1 MNNYN
6 DQISAV
12 YDPKKNIKSNYNQNY
27 NDVEFDYNRKDVFGP
42 FIRLECLSGYQN
54 KLLELMDTLTAKL
67 QPVIYSDVDM
77 KAEQVQTG
85 NIKIGPE
92 IASSSDSI
100 LAQSIV
106 NCITIEKTMITN
118 LQHLI
123 DNIEL

>member
-67 QPVIYSDVDM
+67 QPVIYSDVAM
-77 KAEQVQTG
+77 RPEAVPTG
-85 NIKIGPE
+85 NCMIGPE
-92 IASSSDSI
+92 IAIDRDSL
-100 LAQSIV
+100 LAKSIV
-106 NCITIEKTMITN
+106 KCISNEKTMITN
-118 LQHLI
+118 IQNLI